1 MLPYFYGIKHPDFS
15 GCFLLMVFRASADFH
30 ALFLPRPY
38 CVAIREVDHQHF
50 CSLNSYELPDG
61 CILIPKNILGDYLT
75 SYSSLRSF
83 PSIAWGVVVGEC
95 FRTTCRKFFFNRLHL
110 YPASPIFSRIKRF
123 AHLLPQRHKWALR
136 EWCRVQGS
144 NLRPSACKADA
155 LPAELTR
162 HI

>member
-1 MLPYFYGIKHPDFS
+1 MASNILISQGVFF
-15 GCFLLMVFRASADFH
+15 LMVFRASADFH

-38 CVAIREVDHQHF
+38 YVAIREVDHQHF

-95 FRTTCRKFFFNRLHL
+95 FRTTCRKFFFNWLHL

-123 AHLLPQRHKWALR
+123 AKFIRLCTTRCQLRHLLPQRHKWR
-136 EWCRVQGS
+136 
-144 NLRPSACKADA
+144 
-155 LPAELTR
+155 
-162 HI
+162 